1 MKNNPTTTNPLA
13 SESKIQQVAIMEIW
27 NKLPQTRLCLF
38 HVPNGM
44 FSNAREGAKF
54 KAQGVISGVPDL
66 VFIWK
71 GKTHY
76 IEVKCEKGKL
86 SENQKALH
94 QKWMEQGVEV
104 KVMRSSEEIIQFVR
118 KLVEQDT
125 PSEAENFASQ

>member
-1 MKNNPTTTNPLA
+1 MTNPLA
-13 SESKIQQVAIMEIW
+13 SEGKIQQVAIMEIW

-66 VFIWK
+66 VFIWQ

-76 IEVKCEKGKL
+76 IEVKCEKGVL

-104 KVMRSSEEIIQFVR
+104 KVMRSSDEIIQFVR

-125 PSEAENFASQ
+125 PSGADHFVSQ

>member
-1 MKNNPTTTNPLA
+1 MSNPIL

-38 HVPNGM
+38 HIPNGM

-66 VFIWK
+66 VFVWN

-76 IEVKCEKGKL
+76 IEVKCEKGVL
-86 SENQKALH
+86 SKNQIALH
-94 QKWMEQGVEV
+94 QKWMEQGVSV
-104 KVMRSSEEIIQFVR
+104 NVMRTSEEIIRFVTE
-118 KLVEQDT
+118 LVSQGRS
-125 PSEAENFASQ
+125 SEDENCVSQ

>member
-1 MKNNPTTTNPLA
+1 MTNPLA

-44 FSNAREGAKF
+44 NIDARQGAKF

-66 VFIWK
+66 VFVWN

-76 IEVKCEKGKL
+76 IEVKCEKGRL

-104 KVMRSSEEIIQFVR
+104 KVMRSSDEIIQFVR

-125 PSEAENFASQ
+125 PSGVDHSVSQ